1 MNLPNGEHAVVEP
14 DKVRDYL
21 LDVAHPDGFGK
32 ATFFTAMGFQRKGW
46 EALAESLRQI
56 ARNSPVTKSMTS
68 VHGQKY
74 IVDGMVLTPMGQTI
88 IVRTIWIVD
97 KGENRPRLVTAYPGD
112 RSLDDD
118 QRT

>member
-21 LDVAHPDGFGK
+21 LDAAHPDGFGK
-32 ATFFTAMGFQRKGW
+32 AAFFTAMGFQREAW
-46 EALAESLRQI
+46 ETLAEALRQL
-56 ARNSPVTKSMTS
+56 ARDSPVTKSMTS

-74 IVDGMVLTPMGQTI
+74 IVDRMVLTSRRQTV

-97 KGENRPRLVTAYPGD
+97 KGENRPRLVTAYP
-112 RSLDDD
+112 REQES
-118 QRT
+118 

>member
-14 DKVRDYL
+14 EKVRDYL

-32 ATFFTAMGFQRKGW
+32 TAFFTAMGFKREEW
-46 EALAESLRQI
+46 EALAEALRQV
-56 ARNSPVTKSMTS
+56 ARDSPVTKSMTS

-74 IVDGMVLTPMGQTI
+74 IVDGMVLTPKGQNV

-97 KGENRPRLVTAYPGD
+97 KGENRPRLVTAYPQEQE
-112 RSLDDD
+112 S
-118 QRT
+118 

>member
-32 ATFFTAMGFQRKGW
+32 AVFFTAMGFQREAW
-46 EALAESLRQI
+46 EALAEALRQV
-56 ARNSPVTKSMTS
+56 ARNSSVTKSMTS

-74 IVDGMVLTPMGQTI
+74 IVDGMVLTPRGQTVL
-88 IVRTIWIVD
+88 VRTIWIVD
-97 KGENRPRLVTAYPGD
+97 KGGDRPRLVTAYPGE
-112 RSLDDD
+112 
-118 QRT
+118 QEF

>member
-32 ATFFTAMGFQRKGW
+32 AVFFTAMGFQREAW
-46 EALAESLRQI
+46 EALAEALRQV

-68 VHGQKY
+68 MHGQKY
-74 IVDGMVLTPMGQTI
+74 SVDGMVLTPSGQTVM
-88 IVRTIWIVD
+88 VRTIWIVD
-97 KGENRPRLVTAYPGD
+97 KGENRPRLVTAYP
-112 RSLDDD
+112 REQES
-118 QRT
+118 

>member
-21 LDVAHPDGFGK
+21 LDVAPPDGFGK
-32 ATFFTAMGFQRKGW
+32 AAFFTAMGFQPEAW
-46 EALAESLRQI
+46 EALSEALRQV
-56 ARNSPVTKSMTS
+56 ARDSPVTKSMTS

-74 IVDGMVLTPMGQTI
+74 IVDGMVLTPSGQTV

-97 KGENRPRLVTAYPGD
+97 KGENRPRLVTAYP
-112 RSLDDD
+112 REQES
-118 QRT
+118 

>member
-14 DKVRDYL
+14 DKVKDYL

-32 ATFFTAMGFQRKGW
+32 ATFFTAMGFQREGW
-46 EALAESLRQI
+46 EALAEALRQL

-74 IVDGMVLTPMGQTI
+74 IVDGMVPTPKGQTVT
-88 IVRTIWIVD
+88 VRTIWIVD
-97 KGENRPRLVTAYPGD
+97 TGENRPRLVTAYP
-112 RSLDDD
+112 REQES
-118 QRT
+118 